1 EVVEEEAEA
10 TIEVVE
16 EEVKVTIEVVEEEAE
31 VTIEVVEEEAEATI
45 EVVEEEVEATVE
57 AVEEEKVEAT
67 IEEEDDDQVVIRT
80 PAMIL
85 DEADKLIEASD
96 FTAAKENY
104 QLLLTK
110 SDDSVIRLKYASLLQ
125 DHLNDTNNA
134 KEHLEELLLQ
144 DKANSEVYFRLG
156 QIAEDSGEFLA
167 AKNYYERVIA
177 MDSTYASAYHRLGM
191 IVFKR
196 FENQDFV
203 AKSYFQ
209 EALNIDTENST
220 YHYDFASFL
229 TKKQD
234 YKKARKQLIES
245 IDLDEDNA
253 EAHFALAELY
263 VKHLD
268 KKKKARKYY
277 LKAVALD
284 AKYQTEANDL
294 VYGVV
299 VEKEEA
305 APTTMA
311 RGIQVKEPKEDALTV
326 LVTGATSGIGLAIA
340 EAFAADGH
348 KVIMTGR
355 RAERLRA
362 MQFQF
367 MKRYGVSPQVL
378 AFDVRNREELAAQF
392 ATLPEGW
399 RDIDVLVNNAGLA
412 KGFAPIHEGSY
423 EHWET
428 MIDTNIKG
436 LLYMTRLIS
445 PLMVERQSGHI
456 INISSS
462 AGKEVYPNGNVY
474 CATKFAVE
482 ALTKGM
488 RLDLHQH
495 GIRVSSVSPGHVETE
510 FALVRFDGN
519 ADKAKIYDDFQPLTA
534 KDVADAV
541 VYAATR
547 PAHVNVENIH
557 IFATQQ
563 ASSTTLN
570 RSGRKN

>member
-1 EVVEEEAEA
+1 
-10 TIEVVE
+10 
-16 EEVKVTIEVVEEEAE
+16 
-31 VTIEVVEEEAEATI
+31 
-45 EVVEEEVEATVE
+45 
-57 AVEEEKVEAT
+57 
-67 IEEEDDDQVVIRT
+67 
-80 PAMIL
+80 
-85 DEADKLIEASD
+85 
-96 FTAAKENY
+96 
-104 QLLLTK
+104 
-110 SDDSVIRLKYASLLQ
+110 
-125 DHLNDTNNA
+125 
-134 KEHLEELLLQ
+134 
-144 DKANSEVYFRLG
+144 
-156 QIAEDSGEFLA
+156 
-167 AKNYYERVIA
+167 
-177 MDSTYASAYHRLGM
+177 
-191 IVFKR
+191 
-196 FENQDFV
+196 
-203 AKSYFQ
+203 
-209 EALNIDTENST
+209 
-220 YHYDFASFL
+220 
-229 TKKQD
+229 
-234 YKKARKQLIES
+234 
-245 IDLDEDNA
+245 
-253 EAHFALAELY
+253 
-263 VKHLD
+263 
-268 KKKKARKYY
+268 
-277 LKAVALD
+277 
-284 AKYQTEANDL
+284 
-294 VYGVV
+294 
-299 VEKEEA
+299 
-305 APTTMA
+305 MA